1 MKKYI
6 LLFIL
11 LLTIQ
16 SIKAQ
21 TFNVITPNETFNYN
35 SSLGGYF
42 VTPQVIYDQGLIDLD
57 DVIIKTV
64 NAGNDWFVFLDGS
77 YYDFVFFGIDTIF
90 AMDYNKSDCY
100 MLRSFDGFK
109 TYDSVEYKIIY
120 EITKGNSNIY
130 LRGSKYSKDTIF
142 IYRSGDYGNSW
153 KKVSTKPLR
162 NITFVNDSV
171 GYAYYQDPITFMF
184 RHFKTLDNGLSWE
197 EISNSTM
204 GRDYFEGVTY
214 QLYPDGYIL
223 GEGFIKSFDEGKKW
237 SPINNGIPD
246 DAQFGVLPTDPFRLW
261 KFISPT
267 TGFFY
272 EHQYGLYKTID
283 GGQNWV
289 PIWNDYKLHTNDMH
303 IIYENKKVY
312 ILMSTMNSAAHSM
325 YYGVFDSLDIWN
337 SIDTEAPLKNKI
349 RVFPNPAKEEV
360 NIQTSGFFNMNTSI
374 RVYDAAGKQV
384 LETKLQIPQTTIDI
398 SGLEK
403 GIYFIK
409 ILNGDGEFVEK
420 LIKE

>member
-6 LLFIL
+6 LFLMLIL
-11 LLTIQ
+11 SIQ
-16 SIKAQ
+16 IIKSQ
-21 TFNVITPNETFNYN
+21 TFNVISPNETFNYN

-42 VTPQVIYDQGLIDLD
+42 VTPQVIYDRGMVDFD
-57 DVIIKTV
+57 DVIIKTL
-64 NAGNDWFVFLDGS
+64 NAGSNWSVFLRGWYS
-77 YYDFVFFGIDTIF
+77 SMVFYGVDTIF
-90 AMDYNKSDCY
+90 SLNYIKPDFFFYKTLN
-100 MLRSFDGFK
+100 GFK

-120 EITKGNSNIY
+120 EISKGNDNIY

-142 IYRSGDYGNSW
+142 IYRSEDFGKSW
-153 KKVSTKPLR
+153 KIITDKPLQ
-162 NITFVNDSV
+162 NIVFVNDSV
-171 GYAYYQDPITFMF
+171 GYARYGDPITTMWV
-184 RHFKTLDNGLSWE
+184 HAKTTDNGLTWE
-197 EISNSTM
+197 KIPNSIY
-204 GRDYFEGVTY
+204 GREYFEGVAY
-214 QLYPDGYIL
+214 ELYPDGYYL
-223 GEGFIKSFDEGKKW
+223 GEGFQKSIDEGRTW
-237 SPINNGIPD
+237 IPINNGIPD
-246 DAQFGVLPTDPFRLW
+246 DAQFGISTTDPFRLW

-272 EHQYGLYKTID
+272 EHQYGLFKTID

-398 SGLEK
+398 SGLDK
-403 GIYFIK
+403 GIYFLK

-420 LIKE
+420 LIKD